1 MFVLD
6 LDGTLD
12 VDDLPE
18 DIAALATDADDSSS
32 VIPISGADQ
41 LVGKPLGDVEKYYIE
56 RALELTNGK
65 REEAASM
72 LGIGERTLYRKIK
85 EFGLNK

>member
-6 LDGTLD
+6 MDGLLD

-18 DIAALATDADDSSS
+18 EIAALATEEGDGPLTATG
-32 VIPISGADQ
+32 SGVDV
-41 LVGKPLGDVEKYYIE
+41 LIGRPLKEVEKYYIQ
-56 RALELTNGK
+56 RVLELTEGN
-65 REEAASM
+65 REEAAQS

-85 EFGLNK
+85 EYGL